1 MIKESKLYK
10 TLRYIFLFLACI
22 FVIVP
27 VLPLIYMAFKTG
39 AEYSAT
45 GVLTPPASWAN
56 FYNFAYAIRVGKLGK
71 ALVNT
76 VIILGVSLTLQIMF
90 TTMVS
95 YVLHRFEFGAKK
107 IVMTLFT
114 LTMFIP
120 VVTTQTVVFQII
132 YKLNLVNKMAS
143 VIILYSG
150 VGIVG
155 IYIMFNLLS
164 SISKELDEA
173 ALIDGASYFT
183 IYYKII
189 LPLLKPAATTLLI
202 LNGIGLYNDFF
213 IPNLYLRKD
222 VQTFT
227 VALYKFFGNM
237 ATPFEIVA
245 AAILLGIIPIGIV
258 FLFLQKYIYYGL
270 AGAVKS

>member
-10 TLRYIFLFLACI
+10 TLRFIFLVLSCL

-27 VLPLIYMAFKTG
+27 MIPLLYMAFKTG
-39 AEYSAT
+39 AEYASTA
-45 GVLTPPASWAN
+45 VLTPPKNWLN
-56 FYNFAYAIRVGKLGK
+56 MYNFKYAIRVGKLGK

-76 VIILGVSLTLQIMF
+76 VIILAISLTIQIIF

-95 YVLHRFEFGAKK
+95 YVLDRFKFVGKK
-107 IVMTLFT
+107 VVTTLFT

-155 IYIMFNLLS
+155 IYIMFNLLE

-173 ALIDGASYFT
+173 ALIDGANYFT
-183 IYYKII
+183 IYRKII
-189 LPLLKPAATTLLI
+189 LPLLKPACTTLVI
-202 LNGIGLYNDFF
+202 LNGIGYYNDFY

-227 VALYKFFGNM
+227 VALYNFFGNM

-245 AAILLGIIPIGIV
+245 AAILLGIIPILIV
-258 FLFLQKYIYYGL
+258 FLFAQKYIYYGL